1 MEKSREIIKLLI
13 VCSPWVRNEL
23 IFACVVLNLD
33 FFFFLPFFHPVISLS
48 ILLFHIL
55 LDFVGLAL
63 LIAY

>member
-23 IFACVVLNLD
+23 ISACVVLNLD
-33 FFFFLPFFHPVISLS
+33 FFLPFFHPVISLS
-48 ILLFHIL
+48 IVLFHIL

>member
-1 MEKSREIIKLLI
+1 MFSLGKKL
-13 VCSPWVRNEL
+13 V
-23 IFACVVLNLD
+23 D
-33 FFFFLPFFHPVISLS
+33 FCMCCFKFRLFFFLPFFHPVISLS

>member
-33 FFFFLPFFHPVISLS
+33 FFFLPFFHPVISLS